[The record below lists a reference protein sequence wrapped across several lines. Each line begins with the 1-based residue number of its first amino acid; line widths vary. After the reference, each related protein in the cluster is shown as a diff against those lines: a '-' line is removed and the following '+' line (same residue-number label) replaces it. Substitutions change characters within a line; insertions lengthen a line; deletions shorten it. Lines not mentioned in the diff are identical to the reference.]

1 MKKFLCWMYFYLGVV
16 YIKLWEWTGL
26 EFFYDLYNSSMAN
39 SVNIQDQ
46 YNIEDGPWVSPEEEQ
61 ESLNSSDKM

>member
-1 MKKFLCWMYFYLGVV
+1 MYFYLGVV
-16 YIKLWEWTGL
+16 YGKLFELTNL
-26 EFFYDLYNSSMAN
+26 EVFFDLYNSSMAN

-46 YNIEDGPWVSPEEEQ
+46 YDIEDGPWVSPEEEQ

>member
-1 MKKFLCWMYFYLGVV
+1 MYFYLGVV
-16 YIKLWEWTGL
+16 YGKLFEWTNL
-26 EFFYDLYNSSMAN
+26 EFFFDLYNSSMAN

-46 YNIEDGPWVSPEEEQ
+46 YDIEDGPWVAFEQEE